1 VEHAGVLT
9 VETLEE
15 LVDVT
20 DILSRCPSLPTGGA
34 AVFTES
40 GAYKALTLDLC
51 ERLNLPLPALDGAT
65 AESLRAV
72 LPDFIPPT
80 NPLDITAQGLVDPD
94 LYRRCIPPVLA
105 DERYGS
111 LVLAIILTD
120 EGTSGLKFPPIIE
133 AIKEINPSKP
143 VIFAG
148 LDEGAQISQAYVQ
161 QLRDLG
167 VPFFPSSERAFRAL
181 ARVTAHAASLD
192 TTKASQ
198 APGTM
203 SDSIALQTGTIPEYK
218 CKQILAAAGIPIPS
232 GELAT
237 TTDAAVEVAERIGYP
252 VVLKAQS
259 ADLSHKSDVGGV
271 ALKLK
276 DAAAVR
282 TAWDKMY
289 SDIARALPELKL
301 DGLLVETMGEW
312 GTELIVGSHTD
323 PEWGPVLLV
332 GLGGVLAEALGDTR
346 LLVPGIS
353 HDAVVA
359 ELLKLKSA
367 ALLRGFRGSPELD
380 LDAVAEIVI
389 RLGDLVLANPSIR
402 EVDINPVI
410 VYPRGKG
417 AVALDALMIVG

>member
-1 VEHAGVLT
+1 
-9 VETLEE
+9 
-15 LVDVT
+15 
-20 DILSRCPSLPTGGA
+20 
-34 AVFTES
+34 
-40 GAYKALTLDLC
+40 
-51 ERLNLPLPALDGAT
+51 
-65 AESLRAV
+65 
-72 LPDFIPPT
+72 
-80 NPLDITAQGLVDPD
+80 
-94 LYRRCIPPVLA
+94 
-105 DERYGS
+105 
-111 LVLAIILTD
+111 
-120 EGTSGLKFPPIIE
+120 
-133 AIKEINPSKP
+133 
-143 VIFAG
+143 
-148 LDEGAQISQAYVQ
+148 
-161 QLRDLG
+161 
-167 VPFFPSSERAFRAL
+167 
-181 ARVTAHAASLD
+181 
-192 TTKASQ
+192 
-198 APGTM
+198 
-203 SDSIALQTGTIPEYK
+203 
-218 CKQILAAAGIPIPS
+218 
-232 GELAT
+232 
-237 TTDAAVEVAERIGYP
+237 
-252 VVLKAQS
+252 
-259 ADLSHKSDVGGV
+259 
-271 ALKLK
+271 
-276 DAAAVR
+276 
-282 TAWDKMY
+282 MY

>member
-1 VEHAGVLT
+1 
-9 VETLEE
+9 
-15 LVDVT
+15 
-20 DILSRCPSLPTGGA
+20 
-34 AVFTES
+34 
-40 GAYKALTLDLC
+40 
-51 ERLNLPLPALDGAT
+51 
-65 AESLRAV
+65 V

-367 ALLRGFRGSPELD
+367 ALLD